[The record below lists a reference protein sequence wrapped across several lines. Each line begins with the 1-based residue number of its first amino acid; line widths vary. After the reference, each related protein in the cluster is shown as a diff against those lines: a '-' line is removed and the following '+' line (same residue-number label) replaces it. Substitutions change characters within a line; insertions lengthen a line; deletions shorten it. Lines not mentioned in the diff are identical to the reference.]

1 MAEVYETGGMI
12 ADMERACD
20 VVTDLGHVV
29 VTIRRERYFQD
40 RKRSFYQ
47 RIAMLNRGYKAK
59 KTGKLHV

>member
-1 MAEVYETGGMI
+1 MAEVYETDGMI

-29 VTIRRERYFQD
+29 VTIRRERYFL
-40 RKRSFYQ
+40 KRSFYQ
-47 RIAMLNRGYKAK
+47 RIAMMQRGYKAK